1 MAMFEDVLARAKAVA
16 EVAGKKT
23 GEFVENT
30 KIKMEIS
37 DLQRELASLYEG
49 LGRLVYDGRKSG
61 ENIDDMVE
69 ACLSHLA
76 EQNAYLE
83 ELQDRL
89 LEGKNVIRCDECGR
103 LNDGDARFCN
113 SCGKAL

>member
-1 MAMFEDVLARAKAVA
+1 MAIFEDMLSRAKVLA

-23 GEFVENT
+23 GEMVENT
-30 KIKMEIS
+30 KVKMEIAQI
-37 DLQRELASLYEG
+37 QREVASLYEG

-61 ENIDDMVE
+61 ESVEDMVE
-69 ACLSHLA
+69 ACVAHLD

-89 LEGKNVIRCDECGR
+89 LESKSAVRCAACGTV
-103 LNDGDARFCN
+103 NDDSARFCN
-113 SCGKAL
+113 HCGQSL